1 MRKRR
6 AAWWLVLGLV
16 TNCWMLGLCSVA
28 GAQNP
33 EAGLVEAQERAAVVA
48 GEIPDLEA
56 ALKPVQ
62 SRYEAAARDAAPAR
76 SHLRSASSRVA
87 AIEDSLRARRQRA
100 AVAANRVEHE
110 RIDAREAHDKT
121 VRVGIGLGIAA
132 LVLAAIALAWGWFRA
147 SAAVAYL
154 VRMELGQ
161 AIGLCVGGG
170 LLAVIVGAAI
180 SSTGGVVGAVG
191 YALFALGFGLPIAF
205 VLARHSAEVQRG
217 RSSAYLRRARFPAR
231 ATQGLAGLFAALF
244 LLFLGSAVFA
254 GDAKSGDVDAHLRV
268 QAEDGALSS
277 PALVAAKSKASK
289 LEHQASSVL
298 VILHRK
304 QADLRTAK
312 RRLNAAQTR
321 LADAEGDERRF
332 TRRLAAIE
340 ERELR
345 QQRIEERKAQKLS
358 EAEEREAEKL
368 AEAEEREYEEALQ
381 EEEELVAEECDPN
394 YSGCLDPN
402 AVDYDCEGG
411 SGDGPL
417 YTGTVEVLGVDHYG
431 LDEDG
436 DGIGCDS

>member
-1 MRKRR
+1 
-6 AAWWLVLGLV
+6 
-16 TNCWMLGLCSVA
+16 MLGLGSLA
-28 GAQNP
+28 SAQDP
-33 EAGLVEAQERAAVVA
+33 EAGLVEAQERAAAVA
-48 GEIPDLEA
+48 AEIPDLET
-56 ALKPVQ
+56 ALKPAQ
-62 SRYEAAARDAAPAR
+62 SRYDAASRDAAPVR
-76 SHLRSASSRVA
+76 SRMRSASSRVT
-87 AIEDSLRARRQRA
+87 AIEDSLRSRRQRA
-100 AVAANRVEHE
+100 TAAVHSVEDE
-110 RIDAREAHDKT
+110 RTEAREAHDKT

-170 LLAVIVGAAI
+170 LLAVIVGGAI
-180 SSTGGVVGAVG
+180 SSTSGVVGAIG
-191 YALFALGFGLPIAF
+191 YAVLALGFGLPIAF

-217 RSSAYLRRARFPAR
+217 RASAHLRRARFPAR

-244 LLFLGSAVFA
+244 LIFMGSAVFA
-254 GDAKSGDVDAHLRV
+254 GEAKSGDVDAQLRV
-268 QAEDGALSS
+268 QADDGALSS
-277 PALVAAKSKASK
+277 PALVASKSRANK
-289 LEHQASSVL
+289 LEHQASAVL
-298 VILHRK
+298 VVLHRK
-304 QADLRTAK
+304 QADLRTAR
-312 RRLNAAQTR
+312 RRLNAAQAR
-321 LADAEGDERRF
+321 LTDAEGDERRF
-332 TRRLAAIE
+332 THRLAAIE

-345 QQRIEERKAQKLS
+345 QLRHEEREVQKLA

-381 EEEELVAEECDPN
+381 EEEELAAEECDPN

>member
-1 MRKRR
+1 M
-6 AAWWLVLGLV
+6 LSLCGLA
-16 TNCWMLGLCSVA
+16 S
-28 GAQNP
+28 AQDP
-33 EAGLVEAQERAAVVA
+33 EAGQVEAQERAAAVA
-48 GEIPDLEA
+48 AEIPDLEA
-56 ALKPVQ
+56 ALKPAQ
-62 SRYEAAARDAAPAR
+62 SRYDAATRDAAPVR
-76 SHLRSASSRVA
+76 SRLRSASSRIT
-87 AIEDSLRARRQRA
+87 AIEDSLRGRRQRA
-100 AVAANRVEHE
+100 AAGVRRVEDE
-110 RIDAREAHDKT
+110 RTEAREAHDKT
-121 VRVGIGLGIAA
+121 VRVGIGLGMAA

-170 LLAVIVGAAI
+170 LLAVIVGGAI

-191 YALFALGFGLPIAF
+191 YAVSALGFGLPIAF

-217 RSSAYLRRARFPAR
+217 RASAYLRRPRFPAR
-231 ATQGLAGLFAALF
+231 AMQGLAGLFAALF

-254 GDAKSGDVDAHLRV
+254 GEAKSGDVDGKRV

-277 PALVAAKSKASK
+277 PALVAAKSRTSK
-289 LEHQASSVL
+289 LEHQASAVL
-298 VILHRK
+298 VVLHRK
-304 QADLRTAK
+304 QAALRTAE
-312 RRLNAAQTR
+312 RHLNAAQAR

-332 TRRLAAIE
+332 THRLAAIE

-345 QQRIEERKAQKLS
+345 QLRH
-358 EAEEREAEKL
+358 EEREAQKL
-368 AEAEEREYEEALQ
+368 AEAEEREAKKLAKAEERQYEEALQ
-381 EEEELVAEECDPN
+381 EEEELAAEECDAN

>member
-1 MRKRR
+1 
-6 AAWWLVLGLV
+6 
-16 TNCWMLGLCSVA
+16 MLGLCSLA
-28 GAQNP
+28 SAQDP
-33 EAGLVEAQERAAVVA
+33 EAGLMEAQERAAAVTA
-48 GEIPDLEA
+48 EIPDLEA
-56 ALKPVQ
+56 ALKPER
-62 SRYEAAARDAAPAR
+62 SRYEAAARRAAPVR
-76 SHLRSASSRVA
+76 SRLRSASSRVT
-87 AIEDSLRARRQRA
+87 AIEDSLRGHRQRA
-100 AVAANRVEHE
+100 AAAVHRAEDE
-110 RIDAREAHDKT
+110 RTEAREAHDKT

-191 YALFALGFGLPIAF
+191 YAVFALGFGLPIAL

-217 RSSAYLRRARFPAR
+217 RASAYLRRARFPAR

-254 GDAKSGDVDAHLRV
+254 GEAKSGDMDAQGV
-268 QAEDGALSS
+268 QAGDGALSS
-277 PALVAAKSKASK
+277 PALVAAKSKTSK
-289 LEHQASSVL
+289 LEHQASAVL
-298 VILHRK
+298 GVLHRK
-304 QADLRTAK
+304 QADLRTAR
-312 RRLNAAQTR
+312 RRLNASQAR
-321 LADAEGDERRF
+321 LADAEGDQRRF
-332 TRRLAAIE
+332 THRLAAIE

-345 QQRIEERKAQKLS
+345 QQRDEEREAQKLA
-358 EAEEREAEKL
+358 EAEERKAEKL
-368 AEAEEREYEEALQ
+368 AETEEREYEEALQ
-381 EEEELVAEECDPN
+381 EEEELAAEECDPN

>member
-1 MRKRR
+1 
-6 AAWWLVLGLV
+6 
-16 TNCWMLGLCSVA
+16 MLGLCSVA
-28 GAQNP
+28 SAQDP
-33 EAGLVEAQERAAVVA
+33 EAGLVEAQERAAAVA

-76 SHLRSASSRVA
+76 SRLRSASSRVA

-100 AVAANRVEHE
+100 AVAVNRVEDE
-110 RIDAREAHDKT
+110 RTEAREAHDKT

-217 RSSAYLRRARFPAR
+217 RSSAYLRRERFPAR

-244 LLFLGSAVFA
+244 LLLLGSAVFA
-254 GDAKSGDVDAHLRV
+254 GEAKSGDIDAQRV
-268 QAEDGALSS
+268 QAGDGALSS
-277 PALVAAKSKASK
+277 PALVAAKSKASR
-289 LEHQASSVL
+289 LEHQASAVL
-298 VILHRK
+298 VVLHRK

-312 RRLNAAQTR
+312 RRLNAAQAR
-321 LADAEGDERRF
+321 LADAEGDEHRF
-332 TRRLAAIE
+332 THRLAAIE

-345 QQRIEERKAQKLS
+345 QQRHEERKAQKLA
-358 EAEEREAEKL
+358 EVEEREAEKL

-381 EEEELVAEECDPN
+381 EEEELAVEECDPN

>member
-1 MRKRR
+1 
-6 AAWWLVLGLV
+6 LLGP
-16 TNCWMLGLCSVA
+16 CSLA
-28 GAQNP
+28 GAQDP
-33 EAGLVEAQERAAVVA
+33 EDGLVEAQKRAAEVA
-48 GEIPDLEA
+48 AEIPDLEA
-56 ALKPVQ
+56 ALRPAQ
-62 SRYEAAARDAAPAR
+62 SRYDAAAKEAAPVR
-76 SHLRSASSRVA
+76 SRLRSASSRVT
-87 AIEDSLRARRQRA
+87 AIEDSLRSRRQH
-100 AVAANRVEHE
+100 AVASVHRVEDE
-110 RIDAREAHDKT
+110 RAEAREAHDKT

-147 SAAVAYL
+147 SAGVAYL

-170 LLAVIVGAAI
+170 LLAVIVGGAI
-180 SSTGGVVGAVG
+180 SSASGVVGAIG
-191 YALFALGFGLPIAF
+191 YAVLALGFGLPIAF

-217 RSSAYLRRARFPAR
+217 RASAYVRRARFPAR

-254 GDAKSGDVDAHLRV
+254 GEAKSGDLDAQLRV
-268 QAEDGALSS
+268 QAEDGALSN
-277 PALVAAKSKASK
+277 PALVTAKSKASK
-289 LEHQASSVL
+289 LEHQASAVL
-298 VILHRK
+298 VVLHRK

-312 RRLNAAQTR
+312 RRLNAAHAR

-332 TRRLAAIE
+332 THRLTAIE

-345 QQRIEERKAQKLS
+345 QARHEEREAQKLA
-358 EAEEREAEKL
+358 EAEERKAEKL
-368 AEAEEREYEEALQ
+368 AEAEEREYEEAVQ
-381 EEEELVAEECDPN
+381 EEGELAAEGCDPN

-431 LDEDG
+431 LDDDG
-436 DGIGCDS
+436 DGIGCDP

>member
-1 MRKRR
+1 MTTC
-6 AAWWLVLGLV
+6 WLLGP
-16 TNCWMLGLCSVA
+16 CSLA
-28 GAQNP
+28 GARDP
-33 EAGLVEAQERAAVVA
+33 EAGLVEAQKRAAEVA
-48 GEIPDLEA
+48 TEIQNLEA
-56 ALKPVQ
+56 SLRPAQ
-62 SRYEAAARDAAPAR
+62 SRYDAAAKDAAPVR
-76 SHLRSASSRVA
+76 SRLRSASSRVT
-87 AIEDSLRARRQRA
+87 AIEDSLRSRRQQ
-100 AVAANRVEHE
+100 AVASVHRIEDE
-110 RIDAREAHDKT
+110 RAEAREAHDKT

-170 LLAVIVGAAI
+170 VLGVIVGGAI
-180 SSTGGVVGAVG
+180 SSTSGVVGAIG
-191 YALFALGFGLPIAF
+191 YALVALGFGLPIAF

-217 RSSAYLRRARFPAR
+217 RSSAYLRRERFPAR

-254 GDAKSGDVDAHLRV
+254 GEAKSGDVDAQLRV
-268 QAEDGALSS
+268 QAEDGAVSS

-289 LEHQASSVL
+289 LEHQASAVL
-298 VILHRK
+298 VVLHRK

-312 RRLNAAQTR
+312 RRLNAAQAR

-332 TRRLAAIE
+332 TQRLTAIE

-345 QQRIEERKAQKLS
+345 GQRNEERKAQ
-358 EAEEREAEKL
+358 KL

-417 YTGTVEVLGVDHYG
+417 YTGTVEVLLVDHYG

-436 DGIGCDS
+436 DGIGCDP